1 VAFLVDVVKKTK
13 EHRKLQKDQKWND
26 FLQLILDAAEEEKGD
41 GGDEKQDISVKNSTK
56 KTSTTGN

>member
-13 EHRKLQKDQKWND
+13 EHRKLQKDQNWND

-41 GGDEKQDISVKNSTK
+41 GGDEKQDSVKNSTK